1 MPLLI
6 IAIGVLLLLLLI
18 SVWKVNGFISFILV
32 SLFVGTAQGL
42 PLTTSIKAIEKGMGA
57 TLGSLVLILGFGAML
72 GKIIADS
79 GAAQQITSSLVKT
92 FGIRR
97 VQLALML
104 AGFIVGIPMFYS
116 VGFVIL
122 VPLVFTVA
130 ASLNLPLLYVGLPM
144 LASLSV
150 THGFLPPHPA
160 PTAISGLFGADIG
173 LTMLYG
179 LIVGI
184 PAILISGLGLSP
196 FVAKINSKPLQEF
209 VGNEPLS
216 EEELPP
222 AFISIITALLP
233 VILIGA
239 AAIAPF
245 VFSEGNQALVILE
258 ALGSPAIAMLISVL
272 FAVYF
277 LGLRRGRKMEEIMES
292 MSKAVASITMVLL
305 IIAGAGGLK
314 EILIESKAADYI
326 GELLQS
332 TSLSPLLLA
341 WLTAALIRVAVGS
354 ATVAGLT
361 AAGIMLP
368 LVGQGTSPEL
378 LTLAIGA
385 GSITFSHVNDGGFW
399 LFKEYFNLSIK
410 ETLKSWTVMETSIS
424 IVGLVGILI
433 LNMFI

>member
-1 MPLLI
+1 
-6 IAIGVLLLLLLI
+6 
-18 SVWKVNGFISFILV
+18 
-32 SLFVGTAQGL
+32 
-42 PLTTSIKAIEKGMGA
+42 
-57 TLGSLVLILGFGAML
+57 
-72 GKIIADS
+72 
-79 GAAQQITSSLVKT
+79 
-92 FGIRR
+92 
-97 VQLALML
+97 
-104 AGFIVGIPMFYS
+104 
-116 VGFVIL
+116 
-122 VPLVFTVA
+122 
-130 ASLNLPLLYVGLPM
+130 M

-160 PTAISGLFGADIG
+160 PTAISGMFGADIG

-196 FVAKINSKPLQEF
+196 FVSKIKSTPLQEF
-209 VGNEPLS
+209 VGSQPLT

-222 AFISIITALLP
+222 AFVSILTALLP

-245 VFSEGNQALVILE
+245 VFAENSQVLGILQ

-277 LGLRRGRKMEEIMES
+277 LGLRRGRKMEEIMSS

-314 EILIESKAADYI
+314 EILIESEAADYI
-326 GELLQS
+326 GDLLQS
-332 TSLSPLLLA
+332 TSLSPLVLA